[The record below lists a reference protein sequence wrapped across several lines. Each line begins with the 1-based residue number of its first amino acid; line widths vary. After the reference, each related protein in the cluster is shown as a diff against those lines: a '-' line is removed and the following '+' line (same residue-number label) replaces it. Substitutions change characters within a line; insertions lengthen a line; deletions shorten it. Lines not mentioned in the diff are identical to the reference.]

1 MQLDPRPDPHP
12 FRQFLIKIHSR
23 CDLACRY
30 CYLYTKADQRWADR
44 PRTMSPEVVEA
55 VAQRIGEHTRTHRL
69 PWVSVVLHGGEPLL
83 AGTEHIAALVSR
95 VRDAVAPSCEVRFAI
110 QTNGMRLTRDRL
122 ARLRDLGVR
131 IGVSLD
137 GDRIA
142 HDRHRRRVDGSGSY
156 RYVAAV
162 LDELRR
168 PENADVYAG
177 LICTVDL
184 ANDPVQVYEGLL
196 AFRPPAVD
204 FLLPEGNWTSPP
216 PHRDRP
222 PEATPYADWLIAVFD
237 RWYDAPEQETH
248 VRCFTDVIDVM
259 LGGRASVVGTSLA
272 PAASIVVETDG
283 MIEACDA
290 MTATQLGMAMTG
302 LSVLTHPFDAA
313 LQAPL
318 VRERQAGLDALSETC
333 RRCRE
338 VRVCGG
344 GVHSQRYRG
353 GSGFRNPSVYCPDLL
368 ELITHIRRRIE
379 CDLGSLGL
387 LTGRAGETVPR
398 GTGGLAGRRRR

>member
-1 MQLDPRPDPHP
+1 VQLDPRPDPHP
-12 FRQFLIKIHSR
+12 FRQFIIKIHSR

-30 CYLYTKADQRWADR
+30 CYLYTKTDQRWAAR
-44 PRTMSPEVVEA
+44 PRAMSAEVVEA
-55 VAQRIGEHTRTHRL
+55 VARRIGDHTRTHRP

-83 AGTEHIAALVSR
+83 AGTERIAAVVHGIR
-95 VRDAVAPSCEVRFAI
+95 EAVDPSCEVRFGI

-122 ARLRDLGVR
+122 ALLRDLGIR

-137 GDRIA
+137 GDRPA
-142 HDRHRRRVDGSGSY
+142 HDRHRRRADGSGSY

-162 LDELRR
+162 LDELRQ
-168 PENADVYAG
+168 PENAHVYAG

-184 ANDPVQVYEGLL
+184 TNDPVQVYEGLL
-196 AFRPPAVD
+196 RFRPPAVD
-204 FLLPEGNWTSPP
+204 FLLPEGNWTCPP
-216 PHRDRP
+216 PHRDQRQDRM
-222 PEATPYADWLIAVFD
+222 PYADWLITVFD
-237 RWYDAPEQETH
+237 RWYDAPEQETR

-290 MTATQLGMAMTG
+290 LTATLPGMAATG
-302 LSVLTHPFDAA
+302 LSVLADPFDTA
-313 LQAPL
+313 LRAPL
-318 VRERQAGLDALSETC
+318 VRERQAGIDALSETC
-333 RRCRE
+333 RGCRE

-344 GVHSQRYRG
+344 GVHSQRYRM

-368 ELITHIRRRIE
+368 GLITHIRRRVE
-379 CDLGSLGL
+379 ADLGSLGL
-387 LTGRAGETVPR
+387 LASRSGSLAPEHTG
-398 GTGGLAGRRRR
+398 GTGWRRGM

>member
-1 MQLDPRPDPHP
+1 VQLDPRPDPHP
-12 FRQFLIKIHSR
+12 FRQFLVKIHSR

-30 CYLYTKADQRWADR
+30 CYLYTKTDQRWTTR
-44 PRTMSPEVVEA
+44 PRTMSAEVVDA
-55 VAQRIGEHTRTHRL
+55 VARRIGEHTRMHRP

-83 AGTEHIAALVSR
+83 AGTDHIAAIVR
-95 VRDAVAPSCEVRFAI
+95 QVRDAVDPSCEVRFGI
-110 QTNGMRLTRDRL
+110 QTNGVRLTRERL
-122 ARLRDLGVR
+122 ALLRDLGVR

-137 GDRIA
+137 GDQAA
-142 HDRHRRRVDGSGSY
+142 HDRHRRRSDGSGSY

-196 AFRPPAVD
+196 RFRPPAVD
-204 FLLPEGNWTSPP
+204 FLLPEGNWSSPP
-216 PHRDRP
+216 PHRGHRQ
-222 PEATPYADWLIAVFD
+222 EATPYADWLIAVFD
-237 RWYDAPEQETH
+237 RWYDAPEQETR
-248 VRCFTDVIDVM
+248 VRCFTDLIDVM

-272 PAASIVVETDG
+272 PVASIVVETDG

-290 MTATQLGMAMTG
+290 LTATQPGMAMTG
-302 LSVLTHPFDAA
+302 LSVLAHPFDAA
-313 LQAPL
+313 LQTPL

-333 RRCRE
+333 RGCRE

-344 GVHSQRYRG
+344 GIHSQRYRR

-368 ELITHIRRRIE
+368 ELISHIRRRVQTG
-379 CDLGSLGL
+379 LGSLGL
-387 LTGRAGETVPR
+387 LSDSSGFDVHERAGGAARRR
-398 GTGGLAGRRRR
+398 GT